1 MMAGLR
7 LEVPTEELRTMLRI
21 RHDRLDQE
29 LLQLK
34 EAYLSDIAMCGVRR
48 IPDDPA
54 QAKACLRLYLRWQEN
69 YNGEAERYGRAYEGM
84 KIAMSLAEE
93 YTAVGNAE

>member
-21 RHDRLDQE
+21 RHDQE

-93 YTAVGNAE
+93 YREVGNAE

>member
-7 LEVPTEELRTMLRI
+7 LEVPPEELRTMLRI

-34 EAYLSDIAMCGVRR
+34 AAYLSDIADR
-48 IPDDPA
+48 
-54 QAKACLRLYLRWQEN
+54 
-69 YNGEAERYGRAYEGM
+69 
-84 KIAMSLAEE
+84 
-93 YTAVGNAE
+93 